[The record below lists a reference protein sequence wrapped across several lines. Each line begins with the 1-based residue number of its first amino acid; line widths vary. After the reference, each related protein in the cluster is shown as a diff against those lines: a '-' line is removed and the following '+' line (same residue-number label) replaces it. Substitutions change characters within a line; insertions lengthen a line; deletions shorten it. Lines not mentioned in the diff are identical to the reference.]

1 MNLSIKSRLYLLAIL
16 PIVLTSLLIML
27 MTYKETNAL
36 NQAQMDMTRTQMMEM
51 KRVELK
57 SYLDIVSSELEH
69 LEKQGKSIDEVLETL
84 KPIQFADT
92 GYLFGFQSNG
102 VRILQGN
109 TNDIGNNMWNAKDKR
124 GNYLIQDI
132 ITAAKNKSGYS
143 TYYYPKL
150 NETVALPKLA
160 YSVYFSTWDLIVGTG
175 FYTDDVDAVI
185 ADMKALSDEQL
196 AQSMKAIV
204 LFTLVIVAVVAM
216 LGFYINR
223 SIMAPIQKFDESIR
237 SFASGDADLTAR
249 MPEFTVP
256 EFNQLSHNFNLFVNS
271 LHQIIS
277 NVSLVS
283 QDVVAETT
291 RMSERSAQVNAVVT
305 NQRSET
311 EQIATAMTELTTSSH
326 EISAN
331 AEQAASSAQDADN
344 NAQVAMQTVNEAS
357 ESVKTLAAE
366 LDEASDV
373 ISKLEGDVQNIAS
386 TLSVIQDIAEQ
397 TNLLALNAAIEAARA
412 GEQGRGFAVVADE
425 VRKLASRTQESTA
438 QIHQRIEA
446 LKSGSDSAV
455 QVMAASKNFS
465 TLTVTKAVAASE
477 SLSQILVSVNTI
489 MEMNS
494 LIATATQEQSLVGQE
509 ISERIVSVSDQSSES
524 ADLASQNRS
533 GGIVLN
539 QKANEL
545 SELVERFTL

>member
-1 MNLSIKSRLYLLAIL
+1 
-16 PIVLTSLLIML
+16 ML

-160 YSVYFSTWDLIVGTG
+160 YSVYFSKWDLIVGTG

-216 LGFYINR
+216 IGFYINR

-331 AEQAASSAQDADN
+331 AEQAANSAQDADN

>member
-1 MNLSIKSRLYLLAIL
+1 MNLTIKARLYLLAIL
-16 PIVLTSLLIML
+16 PIVLTSVLIMA
-27 MTYKETNAL
+27 MTYKEASAL
-36 NQAQMDMTRTQMMEM
+36 NQAQTDMTRTQMMQM

-57 SYLDIVSSELEH
+57 SYLDIVSSELKH
-69 LEKQGKSIDEVLETL
+69 LERQDKTKAEVLESL

-92 GYLFGFQSNG
+92 GYLFGFASNG

-109 TNDIGNNMWNAKDKR
+109 TNDIGNNMWSMKDKR
-124 GNYLIQDI
+124 GNYFIQEI
-132 ITAAKNKSGYS
+132 ITAAKNNSGYS

-160 YSVYFSTWDLIVGTG
+160 YSVYFPKWDLIVGTG

-185 ADMKALSDEQL
+185 NDMKALSDKQL
-196 AQSMKAIV
+196 SDSMQTIV
-204 LFTLVIVAVVAM
+204 LFTLIIIAVVAV
-216 LGFYINR
+216 LGSFINR
-223 SIMAPIQKFDESIR
+223 SIMAPIQKFDESIK

-249 MPEFTVP
+249 MPDFTVP
-256 EFNQLSHNFNLFVNS
+256 EFNQLSKNFNLFVSS

-277 NVSLVS
+277 NVSSVS
-283 QDVVAETT
+283 QEVVAETT
-291 RMSERSAQVNAVVT
+291 NMSERSAQVNAVVT

-326 EISAN
+326 EISSN
-331 AEQAASSAQDADN
+331 AEQAANSAQDADN
-344 NAQVAMQTVNEAS
+344 NAQVAMRTVNEAS

-366 LDEASDV
+366 LDEASNV

-465 TLTVTKAVAASE
+465 TLTVNKAVAASE
-477 SLSQILVSVNTI
+477 SLGQILVSVNTI

-524 ADLASQNRS
+524 AELASQNRA
-533 GGIVLN
+533 GGVLLN

-545 SELVERFTL
+545 SELVERFTV

>member
-216 LGFYINR
+216 IGFYINR

-331 AEQAASSAQDADN
+331 AEQAANSAQDADN

>member
-36 NQAQMDMTRTQMMEM
+36 NQAQMDMTRAQMMEM

-160 YSVYFSTWDLIVGTG
+160 YSVYFPAWDLIVGTG

-216 LGFYINR
+216 IGFYINR

-509 ISERIVSVSDQSSES
+509 ISERIVSVSDQSLES